1 MKKLIFVL
9 FLIVCG
15 GCYKFFLNPYDAVMW
30 PSGRYYVNY
39 NFIIQAPEG
48 ASDITLYLPFP
59 HYKGKPDMKIL
70 RWLKETLASA
80 LNNAEYYYNESIKDY
95 KNHCKRNKVWYK
107 EHGLSDE
114 EYKRAMKQFYEEK
127 VSPEEEKIKYY
138 SNFKIDLIDTEYG
151 KMLYIYIPQLLKKE
165 ETENI
170 RFSSNTKADSSRP
183 IKINPKTV
191 IEDYKLTYEDKI
203 VPEKPEPGVDIPK
216 DWIGYGG
223 ERCEKLNLPFYVQF
237 KGNELKV
244 SFGYS
249 ISEETHHGGSIA
261 LLSYEAPPRL
271 KWLKGDYGFT
281 KSGWHWVP
289 VIK

>member
-1 MKKLIFVL
+1 MMKRLIFVL
-9 FLIVCG
+9 FLLGCG
-15 GCYKFFLNPYDAVMW
+15 GCYKFLVNPYDAVMW

-70 RWLKETLASA
+70 RWLKENLTSA
-80 LNNAEYYYNESIKDY
+80 LNNAKNCHNESIKDY
-95 KNHCKRNKVWYK
+95 ENHCKRNKAWYK

-138 SNFKIDLIDTEYG
+138 SNFKMDLINTEYG
-151 KMLYIYIPQLLKKE
+151 KMLYIYIPHLLKKE

-183 IKINPKTV
+183 IKINRKTV
-191 IEDYKLTYEDKI
+191 IDDYKLTYEEKI
-203 VPEKPEPGVDIPK
+203 KPESAYAPGWLVCKI
-216 DWIGYGG
+216 
-223 ERCEKLNLPFYVQF
+223 LNMPMYVKF
-237 KGNELKV
+237 EGKELRV
-244 SFGYS
+244 GFIYD
-249 ISEETHHGGSIA
+249 ISEEEHHGGSVPFFQ
-261 LLSYEAPPRL
+261 YEGPVG
-271 KWLKGDYGFT
+271 KEKYHQYIFT
-281 KSGWHWVP
+281 KSGWYWMP
-289 VIK
+289 VGKKLTEKEEK